1 MGLEVWIAI
10 GSIILNIVVA
20 AVGLTW
26 GIARLRDTIRDE
38 IDEHRDQ
45 AEAKLDSLRSNVGE
59 MGTALRTKISEV
71 ELFCRDTFM
80 RRDSFYKTIELLSAD
95 LKTQFNKIDTRLDRM
110 ENKLDAA
117 KHKLDA
123 A

>member
-1 MGLEVWIAI
+1 MGYCQITRYH
-10 GSIILNIVVA
+10 S
-20 AVGLTW
+20 
-26 GIARLRDTIRDE
+26 DE

-45 AEAKLDSLRSNVGE
+45 TEQKIDTLRLNAGE
-59 MGTALRTKISEV
+59 MGTAIRTKISEV

-95 LKTQFNKIDTRLDRM
+95 LKVQFSKMDTRLDRM